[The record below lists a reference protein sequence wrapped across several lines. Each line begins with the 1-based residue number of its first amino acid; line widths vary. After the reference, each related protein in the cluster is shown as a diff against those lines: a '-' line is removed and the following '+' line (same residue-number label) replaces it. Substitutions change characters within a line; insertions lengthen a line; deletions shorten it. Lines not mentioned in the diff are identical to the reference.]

1 MIILALDSASDRL
14 TLAATDGTTT
24 ISRHLDGARGH
35 ARAVLGLVGE
45 TLAELGAGARDVRHL
60 LTGDG
65 PGSFTGLR
73 VSAAVAKAMTW
84 GRRDVTWSTTPS
96 LLVRAAGHAPPGGG
110 RVLAVADALRGE
122 LHAGCW
128 RFTGAAVVHEHGPAR
143 TLAPEALADFG
154 PVDVVVGS
162 IPERLVAAVQGASG
176 RVPVLGEAALPDARA
191 LLALDR
197 LPGGTQPVAN
207 PAAWQP
213 TYGRPAEA
221 QAVWERKHG
230 RPLPDSTHRVG

>member
-1 MIILALDSASDRL
+1 MITLAIDTASDRL
-14 TLAATDGTTT
+14 TLAATDGTATV
-24 ISRHLDGARGH
+24 SRHLDGARGH

-45 TLAELGAGARDVRHL
+45 ALADLDAGARDVRHL

-84 GRRDVTWSTTPS
+84 GRRDVTWSTAPS
-96 LLVRAAGHAPPGGG
+96 LLVRAARHAPSGGG
-110 RVLAVADALRGE
+110 RVLALADALRGE
-122 LHAGCW
+122 LYAGCW
-128 RFTGAAVVHEHGPAR
+128 RFTGAAVVHEHGAAR
-143 TLAPEALADFG
+143 TTTPEALAAFG
-154 PVDVVVGS
+154 PVDLVVGS
-162 IPERLVAAVQGASG
+162 VPERLLAAVQAATG
-176 RVPVLGEAALPDARA
+176 RPPVLGEAALPDARA

-197 LPGGTQPVAN
+197 LAGGTQPVAD

-213 TYGRPAEA
+213 TYGRPVEA